1 MDGGLIGI
9 LGKIG
14 FDWQVALANL
24 VSFVIIFLILKK
36 YAFGPIGK
44 VIEERKKK
52 IDKGLTDAEQAE
64 SLLKTAEIKKKE
76 IIHSARDEA
85 GKIVS
90 TGTEDKKKIIAEA
103 RDEAESEKDRILFQA
118 RQDAEK
124 EKQNAQDAFNKES
137 ASMMVD
143 GLRKIV
149 EGYVASGEGE
159 DIIKAMVKSN
169 D

>member
-1 MDGGLIGI
+1 MEGGLVGI

-36 YAFGPIGK
+36 YAFGPVGK

-76 IIHSARDEA
+76 IIHSARDKADVILKDSQEESKNLIRFA
-85 GKIVS
+85 KEQAE
-90 TGTEDKKKIIAEA
+90 TEKSD
-103 RDEAESEKDRILFQA
+103 ILVQG
-118 RQDAEK
+118 RKDAEK
-124 EKQNAQDAFNKES
+124 EIENAKNDFNKES
-137 ASMMVD
+137 SEIIIS
-143 GLRKIV
+143 GIKKIV
-149 EGYVASGEGE
+149 EGHVAEGGGEE
-159 DIIKAMVKSN
+159 IIKEMVKG
-169 D
+169 